1 MTETTTIFTM
11 AQFGLIGLFA
21 ILAIVGI
28 LFGMRLK
35 RRRIRAE
42 KEVDAHREAAI
53 DAEDG
58 PATPAR
64 VAPPPPAPRAVERE
78 APAAAPIPPAPTPA
92 APVPAAPTPSAP
104 ISGEP
109 AVEAPASEPQAA
121 SQTAPVAPSAPVSTP
136 APTAPPPVDRA
147 IEAAEPTA
155 APAAPAS
162 TPLAGNITQ
171 LKGLGPKLAATLAD
185 LGITRVDQIAAMS
198 PADLADLDARLGAF
212 KGRPT
217 RDRWAEQAALLVA
230 GDRAAYEAE
239 FGKLG

>member
-1 MTETTTIFTM
+1 VTETTTIFTM

-53 DAEDG
+53 DTEDG
-58 PATPAR
+58 QPAR
-64 VAPPPPAPRAVERE
+64 VAPPPPAARSLERQT
-78 APAAAPIPPAPTPA
+78 PAAAPIPVAPAAPIPAAPISVEPAAEAPAPEYKLEPQPAPVAPAAPVPTPTPA
-92 APVPAAPTPSAP
+92 APPPTDR
-104 ISGEP
+104 
-109 AVEAPASEPQAA
+109 AVETAEP
-121 SQTAPVAPSAPVSTP
+121 TP
-136 APTAPPPVDRA
+136 APT
-147 IEAAEPTA
+147 
-155 APAAPAS
+155 APAS
-162 TPLAGNITQ
+162 TPLAGDITQ
-171 LKGLGPKLAATLAD
+171 LKGLGPKLAATLAG

-230 GDRAAYEAE
+230 GNRAAYEAE

>member
-11 AQFGLIGLFA
+11 AQFAMIGLFA
-21 ILAIVGI
+21 ILVIVGI
-28 LFGMRLK
+28 LFGMRMK

-42 KEVDAHREAAI
+42 KEVDANREAALES
-53 DAEDG
+53 DDGQSTPFAE
-58 PATPAR
+58 PA
-64 VAPPPPAPRAVERE
+64 PPAPKVVEPE
-78 APAAAPIPPAPTPA
+78 APVAAPTPA
-92 APVPAAPTPSAP
+92 APIDQVAAPEPVPPAAPVTAP
-104 ISGEP
+104 KP
-109 AVEAPASEPQAA
+109 AAPQPVDD
-121 SQTAPVAPSAPVSTP
+121 PVAPTPPAP
-136 APTAPPPVDRA
+136 APTA
-147 IEAAEPTA
+147 
-155 APAAPAS
+155 
-162 TPLAGNITQ
+162 LAGDITQ

-185 LGITRVDQIAAMS
+185 LGITRVDQIAAMT

>member
-53 DAEDG
+53 DTEDG
-58 PATPAR
+58 QPAPAR
-64 VAPPPPAPRAVERE
+64 VAPPPPAARSVERE
-78 APAAAPIPPAPTPA
+78 APAAAP
-92 APVPAAPTPSAP
+92 VPAAPTPATP
-104 ISGEP
+104 ISVEP
-109 AVEAPASEPQAA
+109 AAEAPKPQPEPQPV
-121 SQTAPVAPSAPVSTP
+121 PVAPA
-136 APTAPPPVDRA
+136 APPPVDRA
-147 IEAAEPTA
+147 IETAEPTP
-155 APAAPAS
+155 APAVPAS
-162 TPLAGNITQ
+162 TPLADNITQ

-185 LGITRVDQIAAMS
+185 LGITRVDQIAAMT

-212 KGRPT
+212 KGRPA